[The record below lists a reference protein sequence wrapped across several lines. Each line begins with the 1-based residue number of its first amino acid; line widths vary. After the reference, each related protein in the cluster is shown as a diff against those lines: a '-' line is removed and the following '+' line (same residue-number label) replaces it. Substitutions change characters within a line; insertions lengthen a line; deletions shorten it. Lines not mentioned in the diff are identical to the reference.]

1 LYAGIF
7 PQAGIKTETDES
19 KTPDKN
25 NKRYKL
31 LRNYYFYGFG
41 DIVVKA
47 D

>member
-7 PQAGIKTETDES
+7 PQAGIKPETDES

-25 NKRYKL
+25 NNGYKL
-31 LRNYYFYGFG
+31 KKQYCYGFG